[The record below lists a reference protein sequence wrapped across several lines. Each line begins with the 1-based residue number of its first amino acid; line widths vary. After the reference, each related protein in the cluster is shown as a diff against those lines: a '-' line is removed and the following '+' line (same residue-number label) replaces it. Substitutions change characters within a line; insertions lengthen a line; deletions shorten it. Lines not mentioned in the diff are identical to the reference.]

1 MVSLPGRRAR
11 GFTIPELMAGLAILG
26 VMAAIATPS
35 LGSMVDGQR
44 VRSASSDVFT
54 SLLRARS
61 EAIRRN
67 TEITITPVSAGHWED
82 GWTIPDPANSAAFFE
97 RHNAIVKA
105 SITGPASVVY
115 LSNGRVKGSSAP
127 SFEISVS
134 GVATKR
140 CVQVD
145 LSGRPVQKNT
155 GC

>member
-1 MVSLPGRRAR
+1 M
-11 GFTIPELMAGLAILG
+11 PELLVGLSIMAVLAAFAMPNVSVL
-26 VMAAIATPS
+26 
-35 LGSMVDGQR
+35 VDSQR

-67 TEITITPVSAGHWED
+67 TQVSIIPQTASHWED
-82 GWTIPDPANSAAFFE
+82 GWRIPDPANSAAFFE
-97 RHNAIVKA
+97 RHDPIRKA
-105 SITGPASVVY
+105 TISGPASVVY
-115 LSNGRVKGSSAP
+115 LSNGRVSGSSAP
-127 SFEISVS
+127 AFEIIAD
-134 GVATKR
+134 GVQTKR

>member
-11 GFTIPELMAGLAILG
+11 GFTMPELMAVLAIIG
-26 VMAAIATPS
+26 IMAAIASPS
-35 LGSMVDGQR
+35 LGSLVDGQR

-67 TEITITPVSAGHWED
+67 TDVTITPVTASHWED
-82 GWTIPDPANSAAFFE
+82 GWKIPDPASSAAYFE
-97 RHNAIVKA
+97 RHDAIVKA
-105 SITGPASVVY
+105 SISGPASVVY
-115 LSNGRVKGSSAP
+115 LSNGRVKGSTVPA
-127 SFEISVS
+127 FEISAS
-134 GVATKR
+134 GVATRR

>member
-11 GFTIPELMAGLAILG
+11 GFTMPELMAVLAII
-26 VMAAIATPS
+26 VIMAAIASPS
-35 LGSMVDGQR
+35 LGSLVDGQR

-67 TEITITPVSAGHWED
+67 TEVTVRPVTTSHWEA

-97 RHNAIVKA
+97 RHDAILKA
-105 SITGPASVVY
+105 TISGPASVVY
-115 LSNGRVKGSSAP
+115 LSNGRVKGSTAP